1 MGSGLC
7 FSYPFQF
14 SSRAAGFAGPLP
26 SPRQPADRCDAIP
39 HALCHCMVLLF
50 SSNDLGDAFSY
61 SHKGRLIIIP
71 LDGHPA
77 CHVWTMA
84 SHQDAFRFT
93 CSDFK
98 NDRFV
103 PRSLRSVPSRH
114 CLSKKNARESE
125 SKLLFPRI
133 ISMNL

>member
-26 SPRQPADRCDAIP
+26 SPRQPADRCDVIP
-39 HALCHCMVLLF
+39 RALCHCMVLLF

-71 LDGHPA
+71 LDGHTLRA
-77 CHVWTMA
+77 TRGLWCHIRMHFA
-84 SHQDAFRFT
+84 SHVAISRTIGLCHKAYIQFQADTASQRKKKLENLNQS
-93 CSDFK
+93 CSSQE
-98 NDRFV
+98 
-103 PRSLRSVPSRH
+103 SLV
-114 CLSKKNARESE
+114 
-125 SKLLFPRI
+125 
-133 ISMNL
+133 